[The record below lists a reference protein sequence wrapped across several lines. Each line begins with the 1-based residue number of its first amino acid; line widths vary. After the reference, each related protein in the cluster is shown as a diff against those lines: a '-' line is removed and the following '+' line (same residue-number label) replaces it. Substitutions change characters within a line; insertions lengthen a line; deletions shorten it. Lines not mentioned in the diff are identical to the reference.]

1 MRDLLL
7 ELGTRPAARRLVAR
21 LGLPVPLPVRL
32 NRARGPWEA
41 QPLVDQFIAV
51 GAAGPSRLGAIL
63 ARTIARAGAAA
74 VISDSASEDAEV
86 FREMGRA
93 YGRPATTVPVAGPSH
108 GFRVDALVFDATEL
122 DGPTGLRAAY
132 DFFHPLL
139 SSLRSSGRVV
149 VLGRPP
155 AEATVTEQAAAR
167 GALDG
172 FTRSVAKEI
181 GRRGSTAN
189 LVQVAAGAEGHLEPV
204 LRFLLSPRS
213 AFVSAQSLMVGVG
226 LPAVSDPPLVRPL
239 GGKVALVTGA
249 ARGIGRAIAERL
261 AGEGAHVICL
271 DRPADDTAGGQVARA
286 LDGSFLPV
294 DIGGDGAPAA
304 IAAHLRERHGGV
316 DVVVHNAG
324 ITRDKTLARM
334 SEEQWDDTLGIN
346 LRAPLRIDQALL
358 EGGLLRDGGRVVC
371 LASVAGI
378 AGNHGQ
384 TNYAASKAGIAAY
397 VRRRAGELAARG
409 ITVNAVAPG
418 LIETR
423 MSAAM
428 PALVREAARRL
439 SALGQGGLPADVAEV
454 VTFLSTPGAAGVS
467 GAVLRV
473 CGGALIGA

>member
-1 MRDLLL
+1 MRDVLL
-7 ELGTRPAARRLVAR
+7 ELGARPAARRLVAR
-21 LGLPVPLPVRL
+21 LGLPLPLPVRL
-32 NRARGPWEA
+32 TRAGGPWEA
-41 QPLVDQFIAV
+41 QPLADQFIAV
-51 GAAGPSRLGAIL
+51 GAASPSPLGPTL
-63 ARTIARAGAAA
+63 ARTIARAGASA
-74 VISDSASEDAEV
+74 VLSASASASAEA

-93 YGRPATTVPVAGPSH
+93 YGRPAGTVPVAGPSH

-122 DGPTGLRAAY
+122 DGPSRLRAAY
-132 DFFHPLL
+132 DFFHPLV
-139 SSLRSSGRVV
+139 STLRPSGRVV

-155 AEATVTEQAAAR
+155 AEATTTEQAAAR

-172 FTRSVAKEI
+172 FTRSLAKEI

-189 LVQVAAGAEGHLEPV
+189 LVQVAAGGDAHLEPV
-204 LRFLLSPRS
+204 LRFLLSARS
-213 AFVSAQSLMVGVG
+213 AFVSAQPLMVGTGLSG
-226 LPAVSDPPLVRPL
+226 LPDPPLVRPL
-239 GGKVALVTGA
+239 ERKVALVTGA
-249 ARGIGRAIAERL
+249 ARGIGQAIAERL
-261 AGEGAHVICL
+261 AQEGAHVICL

-286 LDGSFLPV
+286 LGGSFLPV
-294 DIGGDGAPAA
+294 DIGVDGAPAA

-316 DVVVHNAG
+316 DIVVHNAG

-358 EGGLLRDGGRVVC
+358 DEGLLRDEGRVVC

-397 VRRRAGELAARG
+397 VRRRAGELAPRG

-439 SALGQGGLPADVAEV
+439 SALGQGGLPSDVAEV